1 MVYGTLMRGERN
13 HRQMKGARFVRKA
26 RTAAR
31 FTLVDRGAFPALL
44 QEGATSV
51 CGELYEVT
59 AEHLARLDWFEG
71 VPRLYERRTIRLA
84 DGARAQAYVQ
94 PMAPFQGTARQIVQ
108 QMKDTAQ
115 RADHLTLDAYVD
127 WCAQNG
133 AVMGHDVK
141 IEGQDEDAR
150 CASLVSEMVRLGIAE
165 KL

>member
-1 MVYGTLMRGERN
+1 MKVQVMVYGTLMRGERN
-13 HRQMKGARFVRKA
+13 HPQMKGARFVRKA

-94 PMAPFQGTARQIVQ
+94 PMAPVRTRDVIVSG
-108 QMKDTAQ
+108 DW
-115 RADHLTLDAYVD
+115 RAHRK
-127 WCAQNG
+127 G
-133 AVMGHDVK
+133 
-141 IEGQDEDAR
+141 EDRAHTTQ
-150 CASLVSEMVRLGIAE
+150 E
-165 KL
+165 